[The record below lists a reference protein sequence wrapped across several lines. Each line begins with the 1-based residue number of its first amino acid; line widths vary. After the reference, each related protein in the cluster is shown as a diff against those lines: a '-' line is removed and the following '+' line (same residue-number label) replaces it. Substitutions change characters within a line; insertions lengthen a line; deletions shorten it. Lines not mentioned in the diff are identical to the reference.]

1 MDNIKIMRNMVS
13 VVDEKRKSRKFPL
26 SDTEFVKINNVSKQL
41 GFKKPR
47 DLMVY
52 LCCGE
57 NSFIEKMAENERAHF
72 AILLNP
78 LANAINKIESGIDI
92 ENSQKQLIDEG
103 KKLCRTYK
111 L

>member
-1 MDNIKIMRNMVS
+1 MENMKIMRNMVS
-13 VVDEKRKSRKFPL
+13 VVDEKRKSHKFPL
-26 SDTEFVKINNVSKQL
+26 SDKEFEKINNVSKQL

-57 NSFIEKMAENERAHF
+57 KSFIEKMAENERAHF

-78 LANAINKIESGIDI
+78 LATAINKVEAGIDI
-92 ENSQKQLIDEG
+92 ENSKKQLIDEG

>member
-47 DLMVY
+47 DLMEI
-52 LCCGE
+52 G
-57 NSFIEKMAENERAHF
+57 RAHV
-72 AILLNP
+72 
-78 LANAINKIESGIDI
+78 
-92 ENSQKQLIDEG
+92 
-103 KKLCRTYK
+103 
-111 L
+111 

>member
-57 NSFIEKMAENERAHF
+57 NSFIEKMAVNIPVRQHRKSGRRETVCPGLRK
-72 AILLNP
+72 LLMRVYSRNVLSKP
-78 LANAINKIESGIDI
+78 
-92 ENSQKQLIDEG
+92 
-103 KKLCRTYK
+103 
-111 L
+111 